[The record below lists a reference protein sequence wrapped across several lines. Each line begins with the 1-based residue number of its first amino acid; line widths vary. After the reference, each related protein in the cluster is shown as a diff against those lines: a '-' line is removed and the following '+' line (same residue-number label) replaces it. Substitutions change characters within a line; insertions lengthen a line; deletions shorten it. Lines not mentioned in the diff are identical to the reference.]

1 MTERQEN
8 VNNKKQKLK
17 AKFLSKKFNGSL
29 LNVHTLKTIEL
40 IKG

>member
-17 AKFLSKKFNGSL
+17 AKFLSKKFKQ
-29 LNVHTLKTIEL
+29 NVHTLKTIEL